1 MSRHPLF
8 MESVGGDVEN
18 NAAFEAIQALLL
30 DDPPEVVAENMKV
43 SGNEALKHGARGA
56 HDAIAFYDKAIAC
69 KSSITANVST
79 YYGNRAQ
86 ANLILGNNGR
96 AVSDAV
102 QALKL
107 NPQNVKAAYRG
118 AKACSS
124 LKHWSRA
131 IDFSTQG
138 LKFDAENA
146 DLRDLLHAAKASKDK
161 EDSLMRKALVEKS
174 RLRRAL
180 EQRNAA
186 VDALG
191 LVTGSTMPAHAEA
204 ISSAS
209 VTVDSSGVV
218 SFPLLLLYDE
228 VGQSDFVQSVSLND
242 PLVYQLQ
249 EILDPQQP
257 PPWDTEKRYDF
268 ASVRV
273 YVELRVTPAL
283 RNVALHETRGGQS
296 AGGRVA
302 AVDIYRPLVES
313 LTAPGVVIYSNCI
326 VLHVVIPGSSAEQQ
340 LQR

>member
-1 MSRHPLF
+1 MRLPHIETK
-8 MESVGGDVEN
+8 M
-18 NAAFEAIQALLL
+18 AAAQNTFTQ
-30 DDPPEVVAENMKV
+30 PFNR
-43 SGNEALKHGARGA
+43 LKHIQKISRS
-56 HDAIAFYDKAIAC
+56 C
-69 KSSITANVST
+69 
-79 YYGNRAQ
+79 R
-86 ANLILGNNGR
+86 ILGNNGR

-228 VGQSDFVQSVSLND
+228 VGQSDFVQ
-242 PLVYQLQ
+242 
-249 EILDPQQP
+249 
-257 PPWDTEKRYDF
+257 YDHAF
-268 ASVRV
+268 S
-273 YVELRVTPAL
+273 
-283 RNVALHETRGGQS
+283 S
-296 AGGRVA
+296 C
-302 AVDIYRPLVES
+302 
-313 LTAPGVVIYSNCI
+313 VVFY
-326 VLHVVIPGSSAEQQ
+326 A
-340 LQR
+340 